1 MAERDMRIF
10 CIGDLCCDL
19 IIPYGKMKQMLAA
32 DDISKSSAS
41 GVQVSMRCGG
51 SVGNTARA
59 LGRLSAHPV
68 FLTPLKED
76 ELGCWL
82 KKQMEDAGVDMSLTV
97 PSKRSNMYCAAVLD
111 ESGERT
117 MFCFIPPWADYP
129 RFKQDSFSHV
139 PAGNPQTLLFTSG
152 MAFHDDMENNKA
164 VLRFFRRQK
173 AQGSRIVFDLNVR
186 AESYGYE
193 GVRRRAMEEMISMS
207 DIILGSGADEFS
219 AVTGSR
225 DLHRAAELL
234 LEAMRAG
241 SGNAQSECPEKTSPG
256 TGQADA
262 GKQNDSGTVI
272 ARNGGAPILILGE
285 GADCPDGTIVPVR
298 AVKVVS
304 TLGAGDAFDAMFLKQ
319 LSQGTLIPQAVQAAS
334 DYAGELISRPDNAAP
349 ED

>member
-1 MAERDMRIF
+1 MQIF

-32 DDISKSSAS
+32 GDISKSSAS
-41 GVQVSMRCGG
+41 GVQVAMRCGG

-59 LGRLSAHPV
+59 LGRLSARPV
-68 FLTPLKED
+68 FLTPLRED
-76 ELGCWL
+76 ELGLWL

-97 PSKRSNMYCAAVLD
+97 PSERSNMYCAAVLD

-129 RFKQDSFSHV
+129 RFKQGSFSHV
-139 PAGNPQTLLFTSG
+139 PAGNPETLLFTSG
-152 MAFHDDMENNKA
+152 MAFHDDRNNNEA
-164 VLRFFRRQK
+164 VLDFFRRQK

-193 GVRRRAMEEMISMS
+193 GARRSAMEDMISIS

-225 DLHRAAELL
+225 DLHRAAGLL
-234 LEAMRAG
+234 LEAM
-241 SGNAQSECPEKTSPG
+241 
-256 TGQADA
+256 QA
-262 GKQNDSGTVI
+262 GTVI
-272 ARNGGAPILILGE
+272 ARNGGGPILILGE
-285 GADCPDGTIVPVR
+285 GADNTDGTIISVRPVE
-298 AVKVVS
+298 VVS

-319 LSQGTLIPQAVQAAS
+319 ISQGRPIPQAVRTSS
-334 DYAGELISRPDNAAP
+334 DYAGELISGASPI
-349 ED
+349 